1 MSLRFYSLPPRQIQ
15 YPYLLVNMWH
25 WRELEKRKFEHAI
38 LDSGV
43 EVFKTRKHLK
53 DYPPSFLQRYSQRAE
68 IVNHKFEGKV
78 WVTIPDYC
86 DDITPGRF
94 GDNVEKT
101 LRNIQEF
108 ITIEG
113 VEWLPVLQCRFLNVF
128 SFYEACE
135 RTRALIGDY
144 PRIAIGT
151 VCKTR
156 RHSFIVECCEI
167 ARKFFPKSW
176 IHAFGLTL
184 DVLPKVKDYIN
195 SFDSLACYFPRTSF
209 KEWSAK
215 TGLKPFP
222 NVSPTS
228 RSKVAEIFFNA
239 YLERLKQIVEV
250 AV

>member
-1 MSLRFYSLPPRQIQ
+1 
-15 YPYLLVNMWH
+15 
-25 WRELEKRKFEHAI
+25 

-43 EVFKTRKHLK
+43 EVFKTRKNLK

-68 IVNHKFEGKV
+68 IVSHRFKGKV

-86 DDITPGRF
+86 DDFNPGQF

-101 LRNIQEF
+101 LRNIQDF
-108 ITIEG
+108 ITVDG
-113 VEWLPVLQCRFLNVF
+113 VEWLPVLQSRFLNVL

-135 RTRALIGDY
+135 RTRVLIGDY

-156 RHSFIVECCEI
+156 KHRFIVECCRI

-184 DVLPKVKDYIN
+184 DVLPKVKSYIN
-195 SFDSLACYFPRTSF
+195 SFDSLACYYPRKSF
-209 KEWSAK
+209 KEWSAE

-222 NVSPTS
+222 NVAPTTA
-228 RSKVAEIFFNA
+228 RSKVAEVFFNA
-239 YLERLKQIVEV
+239 YLERLKEILE
-250 AV
+250 AT